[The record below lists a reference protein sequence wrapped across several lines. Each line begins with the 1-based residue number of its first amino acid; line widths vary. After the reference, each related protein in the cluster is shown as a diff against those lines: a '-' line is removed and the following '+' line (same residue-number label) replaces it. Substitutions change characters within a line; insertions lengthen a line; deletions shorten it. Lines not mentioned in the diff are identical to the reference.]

1 MTLQE
6 ILKSQGLSDEQ
17 IKSVVGEM
25 KQNKIFTSGEE
36 NLDIRYNKLKGE
48 HDSKIEELTKANQ
61 LIDELKKSNKGN
73 EDLQSKINEYE
84 STIANLNAKLEETQI
99 QSAVKVA
106 LLENKAMDIDYLT
119 FKLKGKGELKLDKD
133 GKIKGIDDM
142 IAGLKTQFPNQ
153 FETSNNKVIDE
164 HKLEKGEGSKDVIT
178 KEQFSKMGYMEK
190 NKLFREQPDVYAEL
204 QKSNK

>member
-6 ILKSQGLSDEQ
+6 ILKLQGLSDEQ
-17 IKSVVGEM
+17 IKSVVDEM

-73 EDLQSKINEYE
+73 EDLQSKISEYE
-84 STIANLNAKLEETQI
+84 TTIADLNAKLEETQI

-106 LLENKAMDIDYLT
+106 LLENKALDIDYLT
-119 FKLKGKGELKLDKD
+119 FKLKGKEELKLDKD

-153 FETSNNKVIDE
+153 FETSNNKVIEE

-204 QKSNK
+204 QKSN

>member
-1 MTLQE
+1 M
-6 ILKSQGLSDEQ
+6 
-17 IKSVVGEM
+17 
-25 KQNKIFTSGEE
+25 
-36 NLDIRYNKLKGE
+36 
-48 HDSKIEELTKANQ
+48 
-61 LIDELKKSNKGN
+61 
-73 EDLQSKINEYE
+73 QSKINEYE

-153 FETSNNKVIDE
+153 FETSNNKVIEE
-164 HKLEKGEGSKDVIT
+164 HKLEKGEGSKEVIT

-204 QKSNK
+204 QKSN

>member
-84 STIANLNAKLEETQI
+84 STIADLNAKLEETQI

-106 LLENKAMDIDYLT
+106 LLESKALDIDYLT
-119 FKLKGKGELKLDKD
+119 FKLKGKEELKLDKD

-153 FETSNNKVIDE
+153 FETSNNKVIEE

-204 QKSNK
+204 QKSN

>member
-73 EDLQSKINEYE
+73 EDLQSKISEYE
-84 STIANLNAKLEETQI
+84 TTIADLNAKLEETQI

-106 LLENKAMDIDYLT
+106 LLESKALDIDYLT
-119 FKLKGKGELKLDKD
+119 FKLKGKEELKLDKD

-153 FETSNNKVIDE
+153 FETSNNKVIEE

-204 QKSNK
+204 QKSN

>member
-6 ILKSQGLSDEQ
+6 ILKSQGLNDEQ
-17 IKSVVGEM
+17 IETVVGEM

-73 EDLQSKINEYE
+73 EDLQSKISEYE
-84 STIANLNAKLEETQI
+84 TTIADLNAKLEQTQI

-106 LLENKAMDIDYLT
+106 LLESKALDTDYLT
-119 FKLKGKGELKLDKD
+119 FKLKEKGELKLDKD

-142 IAGLKTQFPNQ
+142 ITGLKTQFPNQ
-153 FETSNNKVIDE
+153 FETSNNKVIEE

-178 KEQFSKMGYMEK
+178 QEQFNKMGYMEK
-190 NKLFREQPDVYAEL
+190 NKLFNEQPEVYAEL
-204 QKSNK
+204 QKAK

>member
-6 ILKSQGLSDEQ
+6 ILKSQGLNDEQ
-17 IKSVVGEM
+17 IESVVGEM

-73 EDLQSKINEYE
+73 EDLQSKISEYE
-84 STIANLNAKLEETQI
+84 TTIADLNAKLEATQI

-119 FKLKGKGELKLDKD
+119 FKLKEKGELKLDKD

-142 IAGLKTQFPNQ
+142 ITGLKTQFPNQ
-153 FETSNNKVIDE
+153 FETSSNKVIEE

-178 KEQFSKMGYMEK
+178 QEQFNKMGYMEK
-190 NKLFREQPDVYAEL
+190 NKLFNEQPEVYAEL
-204 QKSNK
+204 QKAK

>member
-73 EDLQSKINEYE
+73 EDLQSKISEYE
-84 STIANLNAKLEETQI
+84 TTIADLNAKLEETQI

-106 LLENKAMDIDYLT
+106 LLENKALDIDYLT
-119 FKLKGKGELKLDKD
+119 FKLKGKEELKLDKD

-153 FETSNNKVIDE
+153 FETSNNKVIEE

-178 KEQFSKMGYMEK
+178 QEQFSKMGYMEK

-204 QKSNK
+204 QKSN

>member
-73 EDLQSKINEYE
+73 EDLQSKISEYE
-84 STIANLNAKLEETQI
+84 TTIADLNAKLEETQI
-99 QSAVKVA
+99 
-106 LLENKAMDIDYLT
+106 
-119 FKLKGKGELKLDKD
+119 
-133 GKIKGIDDM
+133 
-142 IAGLKTQFPNQ
+142 
-153 FETSNNKVIDE
+153 
-164 HKLEKGEGSKDVIT
+164 
-178 KEQFSKMGYMEK
+178 
-190 NKLFREQPDVYAEL
+190 
-204 QKSNK
+204 

>member
-73 EDLQSKINEYE
+73 EDLQSKISEYE
-84 STIANLNAKLEETQI
+84 TTIADLNAKLEETQI

-106 LLENKAMDIDYLT
+106 LLENKALDIDYLT
-119 FKLKGKGELKLDKD
+119 FKLKGKEELKLDKD

-142 IAGLKTQFPNQ
+142 IAGLKAQFPNQ
-153 FETSNNKVIDE
+153 FETSNNKVIEE

-204 QKSNK
+204 QKSN

>member
-6 ILKSQGLSDEQ
+6 ILKSQGLSDDQ

-73 EDLQSKINEYE
+73 EDLQSKISEYE
-84 STIANLNAKLEETQI
+84 TTIADLNAKLEETQI

-106 LLENKAMDIDYLT
+106 LLENKALDIDYLT
-119 FKLKGKGELKLDKD
+119 FKLKGKEELKLDKD

-153 FETSNNKVIDE
+153 FETSNNKVIEE

-204 QKSNK
+204 QKSN

>member
-119 FKLKGKGELKLDKD
+119 FKLKEKGELKLDKD

-153 FETSNNKVIDE
+153 FETSNNKVIEE

-204 QKSNK
+204 QKSN

>member
-17 IKSVVGEM
+17 IKSVVDEM

-204 QKSNK
+204 QKSN

>member
-73 EDLQSKINEYE
+73 EDLQSKISEYE
-84 STIANLNAKLEETQI
+84 TTIADLNAKLEETQI

-106 LLENKAMDIDYLT
+106 LLENKALDIDYLT
-119 FKLKGKGELKLDKD
+119 FKLKGKEELKLDKD

-153 FETSNNKVIDE
+153 FETSNNKVIEE

-190 NKLFREQPDVYAEL
+190 NKLFREQPDVNAEL
-204 QKSNK
+204 QKSN

>member
-6 ILKSQGLSDEQ
+6 ILKSQGLKDEQ
-17 IKSVVGEM
+17 IEAVLGEM

-73 EDLQSKINEYE
+73 ENLQSKISEYE
-84 STIANLNAKLEETQI
+84 TTIADLNTKLEQTQI
-99 QSAVKVA
+99 QAAVKVA
-106 LLENKAMDIDYLT
+106 LLESKAMDIDYLT
-119 FKLKGKGELKLDKD
+119 FKLKEKGELKLDSD

-153 FETSNNKVIDE
+153 FETSNNKVIEE

-178 KEQFSKMGYMEK
+178 KEQFSKMGYMDK
-190 NKLFREQPDVYAEL
+190 IKLFNEQPEVYAEL
-204 QKSNK
+204 QKGK

>member
-153 FETSNNKVIDE
+153 FETSNNKVIEE
-164 HKLEKGEGSKDVIT
+164 HKLEKGEGSKEVIT

-204 QKSNK
+204 QKSN

>member
-6 ILKSQGLSDEQ
+6 ILKSQGLNDEQ
-17 IKSVVGEM
+17 IETVVGEM

-73 EDLQSKINEYE
+73 EDLQSKISEYE
-84 STIANLNAKLEETQI
+84 TTIADLNAKLEQTQI

-119 FKLKGKGELKLDKD
+119 FKLKEKGELKLDKD

-142 IAGLKTQFPNQ
+142 ITGLKTQFPNQ
-153 FETSNNKVIDE
+153 FETSNNKVIEE
-164 HKLEKGEGSKDVIT
+164 HKLEKGVGSKDVIT
-178 KEQFSKMGYMEK
+178 QEQFNKMGYMEK
-190 NKLFREQPDVYAEL
+190 NKLFNEQPEVYAEL
-204 QKSNK
+204 QKGK